1 MPGGASRTPDDT
13 KSFALPH
20 APRGIDAATD
30 FVSSGVRPSHA
41 GCVAHRLAR
50 MREPDAAFADPRQP
64 SPTRG
69 KLPTDRARSLSF
81 SPSAFRRPVGPRSRG
96 EEA

>member
-50 MREPDAAFADPRQP
+50 MREPDAAFADPRQAP
-64 SPTRG
+64 DRPG
-69 KLPTDRARSLSF
+69 KEFVVLAQRI
-81 SPSAFRRPVGPRSRG
+81 SPSGGPEIQG
-96 EEA
+96 